1 MVGIKSREGKMG
13 GVALGAAVVCVARCN
28 SKSKRVDGVVTGGW
42 GIRGTRGVSSEG
54 NLPSLRPHLGGSEV
68 QRTKWVFREMSGDR
82 LASGPLQ
89 VHGRNGGGD
98 ETLISR
104 CLRRV
109 CLTNGSAWAREQIST
124 LRILMSRFRPPGGAC
139 RRLKKH
145 NSRTWPPS
153 EGN

>member
-1 MVGIKSREGKMG
+1 M
-13 GVALGAAVVCVARCN
+13 CVARCN
-28 SKSKRVDGVVTGGW
+28 SKRVEGAVTGGW

-54 NLPSLRPHLGGSEV
+54 ILPSLRPHLGGSEV
-68 QRTKWVFREMSGDR
+68 QRTEWVFREMSGDR

-109 CLTNGSAWAREQIST
+109 CLTKGSAWAREQSST
-124 LRILMSRFRPPGGAC
+124 LRILVSRLRPRGGCTQA
-139 RRLKKH
+139 LEEAQQQ
-145 NSRTWPPS
+145 NIAA
-153 EGN
+153 